1 MVKLRLTRLGKNK
14 QPFYRIVAADVKT
27 GQQGSALG
35 LVGTYDP
42 LHARV
47 TINEEAALNWLN
59 RGAQMTGT
67 VETLFRSQGLLARW
81 KGIEGKVRVDA
92 LSKDKPAR
100 RRKLAASAATAP
112 GGDQGAAEA
121 APASQG

>member
-1 MVKLRLTRLGKNK
+1 LVKLRLTRLGKNK
-14 QPFYRIVAADVKT
+14 QPFYRIVVADVKT
-27 GQQGSALG
+27 GQQGSALD

-47 TINEEAALNWLN
+47 AIDEEAALNWLN

-67 VETLFRSQGLLARW
+67 VEALFRSQGLLARW
-81 KGIEGKVRVDA
+81 KGIEGKVRPDA
-92 LSKDKPAR
+92 LSKAKPAR
-100 RRKLAASAATAP
+100 RRKLAAAVAVP

-121 APASQG
+121 APATQG

>member
-47 TINEEAALNWLN
+47 AINEEAALNWLN

-67 VETLFRSQGLLARW
+67 VEALFRSQGLLARW
-81 KGIEGKVRVDA
+81 KGIEGKVRPDA

-100 RRKLAASAATAP
+100 RRKLAVSAATAP

-121 APASQG
+121 APAAQG

>member
-47 TINEEAALNWLN
+47 AINEEAALNWLN

-67 VETLFRSQGLLARW
+67 VEALFRSQGLLARW
-81 KGIEGKVRVDA
+81 QGIEGKVRPDA

-100 RRKLAASAATAP
+100 RRKLAATK
-112 GGDQGAAEA
+112 GGDQQAPEA
-121 APASQG
+121 APAAQE